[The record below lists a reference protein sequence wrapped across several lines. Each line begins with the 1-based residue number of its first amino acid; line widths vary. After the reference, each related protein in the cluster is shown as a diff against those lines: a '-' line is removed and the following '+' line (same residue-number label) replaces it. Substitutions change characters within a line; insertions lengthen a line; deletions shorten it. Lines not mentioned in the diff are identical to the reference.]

1 MDDASKKQ
9 QDALAIAQ
17 NGGTSGNSDDGD
29 MDDTDESLD
38 DDMMDKISS
47 SPSIEDGGCNSITIP
62 HSWPRRVDSLQAMR
76 DRASPV
82 SPAFSEAMSSSPY
95 TETPE
100 YPPTQHSWQHS
111 KASASAT
118 SHHHLRGEYNE

>member
-9 QDALAIAQ
+9 QDALAVAQ
-17 NGGTSGNSDDGD
+17 NGGMSGNSDDGD

-47 SPSIEDGGCNSITIP
+47 SPSIEDGGCSSIMIP
-62 HSWPRRVDSLQAMR
+62 HAWPRRVDSLQAMR
-76 DRASPV
+76 DRNLPV
-82 SPAFSEAMSSSPY
+82 SPFSETRSSSPY

-100 YPPTQHSWQHS
+100 YPPVQHSYQHS
-111 KASASAT
+111 KASAPT
-118 SHHHLRGEYNE
+118 CHHHLHGEYPE